1 LIPDFLPYRTKAVLF
16 WFPMIRL
23 TKQADYGILLMTQFA
38 RAGHHGIFSATD
50 LATKSG
56 LSLPMVNKTL
66 KLLGKA
72 GLLASTR
79 GVNGGYQMSRD
90 AGAITLEEVI
100 AAVDGPI
107 ALTECHEHGGAE
119 ECGISSHC
127 PTRLNWGI
135 INDALRDSL
144 SGITL
149 VQMIRPM
156 LSSRPVASRATTT

>member
-1 LIPDFLPYRTKAVLF
+1 
-16 WFPMIRL
+16 MIRL

-38 RAGHHGIFSATD
+38 RAGSTGVLSASD
-50 LATKSG
+50 LATRSG

-66 KLLGKA
+66 KLLSKA

-79 GVNGGYQMSRD
+79 GVNGGYRMSRD

-107 ALTECHEHGGAE
+107 ALTECHEHGGVP
-119 ECGISSHC
+119 CGLSANC
-127 PTRLNWGI
+127 PTRVNWGI
-135 INDALRDSL
+135 INEALRDSL

-149 VQMIRPM
+149 LQMIHPM
-156 LSSRPVASRATTT
+156 LGSRAVARR

>member
-1 LIPDFLPYRTKAVLF
+1 
-16 WFPMIRL
+16 MIRL

-38 RAGHHGIFSATD
+38 RAGSAGVLSASD
-50 LATKSG
+50 LATRSG

-66 KLLGKA
+66 KLLAKG
-72 GLLASTR
+72 GLLTSTR
-79 GVNGGYQMSRD
+79 GVNGGYRMSRD

-107 ALTECHEHGGAE
+107 ALTECHDHGGAHD
-119 ECGISSHC
+119 CGLSANC

-149 VQMIRPM
+149 LQMIHPM
-156 LSSRPVASRATTT
+156 LGTRSLPSR

>member
-1 LIPDFLPYRTKAVLF
+1 
-16 WFPMIRL
+16 MIRL

-38 RAGHHGIFSATD
+38 RAGMGAVFSASD
-50 LATKSG
+50 LASRSG

-66 KLLGKA
+66 KLLSRA
-72 GLLASTR
+72 GLLSSQR

-107 ALTECHEHGGAE
+107 ALTECHEHGAGND
-119 ECGISSHC
+119 CGISSHC

-144 SGITL
+144 AGITL
-149 VQMIRPM
+149 LQMIRPF
-156 LSSRPVASRATTT
+156 LGAKSLPARERVA

>member
-1 LIPDFLPYRTKAVLF
+1 
-16 WFPMIRL
+16 MIRL

-38 RAGHHGIFSATD
+38 RGGANTVYSSSD
-50 LATKSG
+50 LAQRSG

-66 KLLGKA
+66 KLLCRA
-72 GLLASTR
+72 GLLLSQR
-79 GVNGGYQMSRD
+79 GVNGGYHMSRD

-107 ALTECHEHGGAE
+107 ALTECHEHGGGQD
-119 ECGISSHC
+119 CGIHAQC

-135 INDALRDSL
+135 INQALRDSL

-149 VQMIRPM
+149 LQMIRPF
-156 LSSRPVASRATTT
+156 LGSRTQGVRSAQG

>member
-1 LIPDFLPYRTKAVLF
+1 
-16 WFPMIRL
+16 MIRL

-38 RAGHHGIFSATD
+38 RAGSAGVLSASD
-50 LATKSG
+50 LANRSG

-66 KLLGKA
+66 KLLSKA

-79 GVNGGYQMSRD
+79 GVNGGYRMSRD

-107 ALTECHEHGGAE
+107 ALTECHDHGGSHD
-119 ECGISSHC
+119 CGLSANC

-149 VQMIRPM
+149 LQMIHPM
-156 LSSRPVASRATTT
+156 LGTRSLPSR

>member
-1 LIPDFLPYRTKAVLF
+1 
-16 WFPMIRL
+16 MIRL

-38 RAGHHGIFSATD
+38 RAGHSGIFSAPD
-50 LATKSG
+50 LAARTG

-72 GLLASTR
+72 GLLVSTR

-100 AAVDGPI
+100 EAVDGPI
-107 ALTECHEHGGAE
+107 ALTECHEHGGAD

-149 VQMIRPM
+149 LQMIRPM
-156 LSSRPVASRATTT
+156 LSNRSLHVRSTAAVG

>member
-1 LIPDFLPYRTKAVLF
+1 
-16 WFPMIRL
+16 MIRL

-38 RAGHHGIFSATD
+38 RAGSAGVLSASD
-50 LATKSG
+50 LATRSG

-66 KLLGKA
+66 KLLSKA

-79 GVNGGYQMSRD
+79 GVNGGYRMSRD

-107 ALTECHEHGGAE
+107 ALTECHEHGGSHD
-119 ECGISSHC
+119 CGLSANC

-149 VQMIRPM
+149 VQMIHPM
-156 LSSRPVASRATTT
+156 LSTRSLPGPSARPNA

>member
-1 LIPDFLPYRTKAVLF
+1 
-16 WFPMIRL
+16 MIRL

-38 RAGHHGIFSATD
+38 RVGSSGVLSASD
-50 LATKSG
+50 LSTRSG

-66 KLLGKA
+66 KLLSKA
-72 GLLASTR
+72 GLLVSTR
-79 GVNGGYQMSRD
+79 GVNGGYRMSRD

-107 ALTECHEHGGAE
+107 ALTECHEHGGIHD
-119 ECGISSHC
+119 CGISASC

-135 INDALRDSL
+135 INEALRDSL

-149 VQMIRPM
+149 LQMIHPM
-156 LSSRPVASRATTT
+156 LGSRSFVRA

>member
-1 LIPDFLPYRTKAVLF
+1 
-16 WFPMIRL
+16 MIRL

-38 RAGHHGIFSATD
+38 RAGHAGIFSASD
-50 LATKSG
+50 LALKSG

-66 KLLGKA
+66 KLLMKA
-72 GLLASTR
+72 GLLVSTR

-107 ALTECHEHGGAE
+107 ALTECHEHGGAD

-149 VQMIRPM
+149 LQMIRPM
-156 LSSRPVASRATTT
+156 LSNRSLAPRATVTA